1 MRQIHEFHVDSTRY
15 LDDHGKPLG
24 ELPLQAESTDRV
36 LAAYR
41 NMVLTRTFDS
51 KAIALQRTGKCGTYP
66 SVLGHEVV
74 GTVIGQ
80 SMAKSD
86 VFVPYYRDQ
95 ATHILRGVSL
105 TELLLYWGGDERGSA
120 WKNCPED
127 LPISVPIAT
136 QCCHA
141 VGVAA
146 AMRIRGESRAVVCC
160 IGDGGTS
167 KGDFLESINLA
178 GAWHLP
184 VVFVVINNQWAIS
197 TPRSLQSGA
206 ETIAQKAISAGLP
219 GHVVDGNDFFATAE
233 ALDTAIE
240 RAHAGKGGTVIEAV
254 TYRLGDHTTADDA
267 TRYRTAEDL
276 KRAWEKDGIK
286 RLQSWLHDN
295 GLWNPDKEKA
305 LQAECKQTVDKA
317 VESYLATE
325 AEPPT
330 AMLDYLFES
339 LPAALQKQREQI
351 ADKYRGGGA

>member
-24 ELPLQAESTDRV
+24 ELPPQADNPERV

-41 NMVLTRTFDS
+41 NMVLIRTFDS

-74 GTVIGQ
+74 GTAIGQ

-95 ATHILRGVSL
+95 AAHILRGVSL
-105 TELLLYWGGDERGSA
+105 SELLLYWGGDERGSA
-120 WKNCPED
+120 WQNCPED
-127 LPISVPIAT
+127 LPIAVPIAT

-141 VGVAA
+141 VGVAS
-146 AMRIRGESRAVVCC
+146 AMKIRDEHRAVVCC

-197 TPRSLQSGA
+197 TPRSLQTGA

-219 GHVVDGNDFFATAE
+219 GHIVDGNDYFAAVE
-233 ALDTAIE
+233 ALDTALE
-240 RAHAGKGGTVIEAV
+240 RAHAGKGATLIEAV

-267 TRYRTAEDL
+267 TRYRSAEDL
-276 KRAWEKDGIK
+276 KRAWAKDGLK
-286 RLQSWLHDN
+286 RLQNWLHDN
-295 GLWNPDKEKA
+295 GHWGPDKEKT
-305 LQAECKQTVDKA
+305 LQADCKQTVEQA
-317 VESYLATE
+317 VDDYLATE

-330 AMLDYLFES
+330 AMLDYLFET
-339 LPAALQKQREQI
+339 LPAALQAQREQI
-351 ADKYRGGGA
+351 ASKCRGGEA

>member
-1 MRQIHEFHVDSTRY
+1 MRRIHEFHVDSTRY
-15 LDDHGKPLG
+15 LDDHGRPLA
-24 ELPLQAESTDRV
+24 ELPPQAENIDRV
-36 LAAYR
+36 LGAYR
-41 NMVLTRTFDS
+41 NMVLTRTFDA

-74 GTVIGQ
+74 GTAIGQ

-95 ATHILRGVSL
+95 ASHILRGVSL

-141 VGVAA
+141 MGVAA
-146 AMRIRGESRAVVCC
+146 AMKIRDQSRAVVCC

-219 GHVVDGNDFFATAE
+219 GHIVDGNDYFAAVE
-233 ALDTAIE
+233 AMDAAIE
-240 RAHAGKGGTVIEAV
+240 RAHAGKGATVIEAV

-286 RLQSWLHDN
+286 RLQNWLHDN
-295 GLWNPDKEKA
+295 ALWSPDQEKA
-305 LQAECKQTVDKA
+305 LQAECKQTVEKA

-330 AMLDYLFES
+330 VMLDYLFEA
-339 LPAALQKQREQI
+339 LPAALQQQREQI
-351 ADKYRGGGA
+351 ATKYREGDV